1 MRIKQLKEGSVAKAS
16 TEQLKRNELPEAFG
30 NPDPTSDK
38 SGYPANIDS
47 LQAVKRQIE
56 KGRMDLA
63 DALIN
68 SMIGRLM
75 HDNNTEESVAEGY
88 KVLPAID
95 KERYPEI
102 NGLEGPFRTLNG
114 GVVYYDPKEGAYY
127 DKDRDM
133 YLSYD
138 EFRQMDTDYS
148 GMKDERDIPVKE
160 EDDDRDELT
169 KKLFPRKSREEM
181 EKADK
186 ERNRKMNQKR
196 FMKPGK
202 PSRSREW
209 GAYEGV
215 NEAEGE
221 GTYARIIYDYSEDW
235 GSIDIYKGHEKV
247 DEWDGYFGAN
257 ETGNPLAAKFVK
269 MAKANGLDPMTLPL
283 VDENGDIGKFDGKRF
298 KWEDSVTEVSTEK
311 LRDYASAA
319 LQDKN
324 KDKADKR
331 WKYAGKATQ
340 TVADREAQAAHD
352 RKHNT
357 VEEAL
362 TLDYSRYVRSHGKK
376 PRDTHGGGM
385 WMFTTAEYGFPGDDD
400 TFEFSGS
407 FADAKR
413 AAAKWARS
421 KGANRFF
428 VMEDE
433 SSDTTM
439 GTITVTTDDERKK
452 RAQMYRDKVQ
462 AKKKDKQVDEADDDR
477 DAYLDHYSLSANMS
491 KKEWAELQKKRSAYI
506 NDRKPRLGKMEEAD
520 DDRETRRRA
529 AMDKALKSIEM
540 TFGPE
545 RKAVTDQIHAMAR
558 AADMM
563 TSQRWADRALSVVE
577 QYGIRSKEELAQEI
591 RLMIDNER
599 ELEGHEYIVG
609 ADRNVKMLQAALE
622 KISGL
627 GEGIFGH
634 NDNVVVSVID
644 KNGKPVDRLTARA
657 ASSKYRIPVSQI
669 LSQTRTQDFALIGD
683 HYFGIAPVQESEDPC
698 WKGYEQIGMKTK
710 NGKEVPNCVPKK
722 GK

>member
-1 MRIKQLKEGSVAKAS
+1 MRIKQLK
-16 TEQLKRNELPEAFG
+16 
-30 NPDPTSDK
+30 
-38 SGYPANIDS
+38 
-47 LQAVKRQIE
+47 
-56 KGRMDLA
+56 
-63 DALIN
+63 
-68 SMIGRLM
+68 
-75 HDNNTEESVAEGY
+75 EGY

-114 GVVYYDPKEGAYY
+114 GVVYYDPKEGSYY

-160 EDDDRDELT
+160 EEDDRDELT

-181 EKADK
+181 EKADR

-269 MAKANGLDPMTLPL
+269 MAKANGLDPMALQL

-352 RKHNT
+352 RKYNKMEEVELGELNHKTHVMASPAGSSDVHLWKNVDGKATIVKRNLTT
-357 VEEAL
+357 VDAGKLNKDYGIKWTRSGAQKYFNEVLREESL

-385 WMFTTAEYGFPGDDD
+385 WMFTTAEYGWPEEDD

-477 DAYLDHYSLSANMS
+477 
-491 KKEWAELQKKRSAYI
+491 
-506 NDRKPRLGKMEEAD
+506 
-520 DDRETRRRA
+520 ETRRRA

-563 TSQRWADRALSVVE
+563 TSQRWADRALNVVE
-577 QYGIRSKEELAQEI
+577 QYGIHSKEELAQEI

-634 NDNVVVSVID
+634 SDNVVVSVID

-698 WKGYEQIGMKTK
+698 WKGYKQIGMKTK